1 MAAPTPS
8 PFEGSNFIVDL
19 GAGDDTSI
27 ARVDFPVALLD
38 EVAYRSGNDKTAEPR
53 KQPGL
58 ASYSHLV
65 LHRGLTTNP
74 DLWNWWEQARNG
86 DPAVDREVR
95 VKLLDASRQPV
106 LTWRFRSAFPAVYR
120 LGPLD
125 AASSDIVI
133 ETVELAF
140 DSMDTET

>member
-8 PFEGSNFIVDL
+8 PFEGSNFVVDL

-27 ARVDFPVALLD
+27 SRVDLPVALLD

-58 ASYSHLV
+58 ASYPHLV
-65 LHRGLTTNP
+65 LHRGLTTNL

-95 VKLLDASRQPV
+95 VRLLDASHQV
-106 LTWRFRSAFPAVYR
+106 ALAWRFRNAFPAVYR
-120 LGPLD
+120 LSPLD

-140 DSMDTET
+140 DSMDTVT

>member
-1 MAAPTPS
+1 MAAATPS
-8 PFEGSNFIVDL
+8 PFEGSNFLVDL

-27 ARVDFPVALLD
+27 TRVDVPLALLD
-38 EVAYRSGNDKTAEPR
+38 EIAYRSGNDKTAEPR

-65 LHRGLTTNP
+65 LHRGLTTNL

-86 DPAVDREVR
+86 DPTVDRDVR

-106 LTWRFRSAFPAVYR
+106 LTWRFRNAFPAVYR
-120 LGPLD
+120 LSSLD
-125 AASSDIVI
+125 ATSSDIVM

>member
-27 ARVDFPVALLD
+27 TRVDFPVALLD

-65 LHRGLTTNP
+65 LHRGLTTNL

-86 DPAVDREVR
+86 DPSVDRDVR
-95 VKLLDASRQPV
+95 VRLLDTSRQPA
-106 LTWRFRSAFPAVYR
+106 LSWRFRNTFPAVYR
-120 LGPLD
+120 LSPLD
-125 AASSDIVI
+125 AAASDIVI

>member
-1 MAAPTPS
+1 MAAPTPD
-8 PFEGSNFIVDL
+8 PFEGSNFVVDL

-27 ARVDFPVALLD
+27 SRVDFPVAILD
-38 EVAYRSGNDKTAEPR
+38 EVAYRSGNDKTAESR

-74 DLWNWWEQARNG
+74 DRWNWWEQARNG

-95 VKLLDASRQPV
+95 VKLLDASHQAV
-106 LTWRFRSAFPAVYR
+106 LTWRFRNAFPAVYR

-140 DSMDTET
+140 DSMDTVT

>member
-65 LHRGLTTNP
+65 LHRGLTTNL
-74 DLWNWWEQARNG
+74 DLWNWWELAREG
-86 DPAVDREVR
+86 DPTVDRDVR
-95 VKLLDASRQPV
+95 VRLLDAGRQPV
-106 LTWRFRSAFPAVYR
+106 LAWRFRNAFPAVYR
-120 LGPLD
+120 LSPLD
-125 AASSDIVI
+125 AASNDIVV

>member
-1 MAAPTPS
+1 MAAATPS

-27 ARVDFPVALLD
+27 ARVDLPVALLD

-65 LHRGLTTNP
+65 LHRGLTTNL
-74 DLWNWWEQARNG
+74 DLWNWWELARGG
-86 DPAVDREVR
+86 DPTVDRDVR
-95 VKLLDASRQPV
+95 VKLLDTSHQPV
-106 LTWRFRSAFPAVYR
+106 LTWRFRNAFPAVYR
-120 LGPLD
+120 LSPLD
-125 AASSDIVI
+125 AASSDMVRV
-133 ETVELAF
+133 TVERAF
-140 DSMDTET
+140 DSMDTDT

>member
-65 LHRGLTTNP
+65 LHRGLTTNL
-74 DLWNWWEQARNG
+74 DLWNWWELAREG
-86 DPAVDREVR
+86 DPTVDRDVR
-95 VKLLDASRQPV
+95 VRLLDASRQPV
-106 LTWRFRSAFPAVYR
+106 LAWRFRNAFPALYR
-120 LGPLD
+120 LSSLD
-125 AASSDIVI
+125 AASSDIVV

>member
-8 PFEGSNFIVDL
+8 PFEGSNFVVDL

-27 ARVDFPVALLD
+27 TRVDFPVAILD

-65 LHRGLTTNP
+65 LHRGLTINL
-74 DLWNWWEQARNG
+74 DLWDWWEQARGG
-86 DPAVDREVR
+86 DPTVDRDVR
-95 VKLLDASRQPV
+95 VRLLDTSRQAV
-106 LTWRFRSAFPAVYR
+106 LTWRFRNAFPAVYR
-120 LGPLD
+120 LSPLD
-125 AASSDIVI
+125 AASRDIVI

-140 DSMDTET
+140 DSMDIET